1 MTEINPDTKLP
12 RASVPEL
19 ADNIRKLDLAIAKLE
34 EAKATIQN
42 ALNERTKDQL
52 AAALAEA
59 GKTQGSITVD
69 IDGVKL
75 NYELKP
81 KITWDS
87 KRLQAVAA
95 EMPWDKV
102 EKIFSIKFSVKE
114 TTYKALTDDT
124 LIASLNEAR
133 TVEHTDPKISLA

>member
-1 MTEINPDTKLP
+1 MTDNNINS
-12 RASVPEL
+12 ASVQEL
-19 ADNIRKLDLAIAKLE
+19 ADNIRKIDQAIATLE
-34 EAKATIQN
+34 ATRMVIST
-42 ALNERTKDQL
+42 ALFNRTKDTL
-52 AAALAEA
+52 AAALADA
-59 GKTQGSITVD
+59 GKTQGSITAEV
-69 IDGVKL
+69 DGVKL

-114 TTYKALTDDT
+114 TTYKALTDDA

-133 TVEHTDPKISLA
+133 TVEHTDAKISLA

>member
-114 TTYKALTDDT
+114 TTYKALTDDA

-133 TVEHTDPKISLA
+133 TVEHTDAKISLA

>member
-1 MTEINPDTKLP
+1 MNDNNLAGRPLQ
-12 RASVPEL
+12 EL
-19 ADNIRKLDLAIAKLE
+19 TDNIRKIDLAIDQLE
-34 EAKATIQN
+34 KAKATFHAAI
-42 ALNERTKDQL
+42 AERTKDKL
-52 AAALAEA
+52 AAALAET

-95 EMPWDKV
+95 DMPWDKV

-114 TTYKALTDDT
+114 TTYKALTDDA
-124 LIASLNEAR
+124 LIAALNEAR
-133 TVEHTDPKISLA
+133 TVEHTEPKITLA

>member
-1 MTEINPDTKLP
+1 MTDNNINS
-12 RASVPEL
+12 ASIQEL
-19 ADNIRKLDLAIAKLE
+19 ADNIRKLDQAIAKLE
-34 EAKATIQN
+34 EARAAIST
-42 ALNERTKDQL
+42 ALFNRTKDTL
-52 AAALAEA
+52 AAALADA
-59 GKTQGSITVD
+59 GKTQGSITAEV
-69 IDGVKL
+69 DGVKL

-114 TTYKALTDDT
+114 TTYKALTDDA

-133 TVEHTDPKISLA
+133 TVEHTEPKISLA

>member
-1 MTEINPDTKLP
+1 MTDINPETGYP
-12 RASVPEL
+12 RASVSEL
-19 ADNIRKLDLAIAKLE
+19 ADNIRKLDEAIAKLE
-34 EAKATIQN
+34 QAKASISL
-42 ALNERTKDQL
+42 ALATRTKDAL
-52 AAALAEA
+52 AAALADA
-59 GKTQGSITVD
+59 GKTQGSITAE

-75 NYELKP
+75 NYEVKP

-114 TTYKALTDDT
+114 TTYKALTDDA

-133 TVEHTDPKISLA
+133 TVEHTEPKISLA

>member
-1 MTEINPDTKLP
+1 MTEINPTTGFP
-12 RASVPEL
+12 RASVQEL

-34 EAKATIQN
+34 EAKAVIHK
-42 ALNERTKDQL
+42 ALVERTKDQL
-52 AAALAEA
+52 AHELAAA

-87 KRLQAVAA
+87 KRLQAVAS

-114 TTYKALTDDT
+114 TTYKALTDDA

>member
-114 TTYKALTDDT
+114 TTYKALTDDA

-133 TVEHTDPKISLA
+133 TVEHTEPKISLA

>member
-42 ALNERTKDQL
+42 ALNERTKDRL

-114 TTYKALTDDT
+114 TTYKALTDDA

-133 TVEHTDPKISLA
+133 TVEHTEPKISLA

>member
-34 EAKATIQN
+34 EAKATIQD

-114 TTYKALTDDT
+114 TTYKALTDDA

>member
-1 MTEINPDTKLP
+1 MTDNNINS
-12 RASVPEL
+12 ASIQEL
-19 ADNIRKLDLAIAKLE
+19 ADNIRKLDQAIAQLE
-34 EAKATIQN
+34 QAKATIST
-42 ALNERTKDQL
+42 ALVNRTKD
-52 AAALAEA
+52 ALARELHAA
-59 GKTQGSITVD
+59 GKTQGSITAEV
-69 IDGVKL
+69 DGVKL

-95 EMPWDKV
+95 DMPWDKV

-114 TTYKALTDDT
+114 TTYKALTDDA

-133 TVEHTDPKISLA
+133 TVEHTEPKITLA

>member
-34 EAKATIQN
+34 AAKATIQN

>member
-1 MTEINPDTKLP
+1 MTDINPDTGYP
-12 RASVPEL
+12 RASVSEL
-19 ADNIRKLDLAIAKLE
+19 ADNIRKLDQAIAKLE
-34 EAKATIQN
+34 EARDAINN
-42 ALNERTKDQL
+42 ALAERTKTAL

-59 GKTQGSITVD
+59 GKTQGSITAE

-87 KRLQAVAA
+87 KRLQVVAA

-114 TTYKALTDDT
+114 TTYKALTDDS

-133 TVEHTDPKISLA
+133 TVEHTEPKISLA

>member
-42 ALNERTKDQL
+42 VLNERTKDQL

>member
-1 MTEINPDTKLP
+1 MTDNNINS
-12 RASVPEL
+12 ASVQEL
-19 ADNIRKLDLAIAKLE
+19 ADNIRKIDQAIATLE
-34 EAKATIQN
+34 ATRMVIST
-42 ALNERTKDQL
+42 ALFNRTKDTL
-52 AAALAEA
+52 AAALADA
-59 GKTQGSITVD
+59 GKTQGSITAEV
-69 IDGVKL
+69 DGVKL

-114 TTYKALTDDT
+114 TTYKALTDDA

-133 TVEHTDPKISLA
+133 TVEHTEPKISLA

>member
-59 GKTQGSITVD
+59 GKTQGAITVD

-114 TTYKALTDDT
+114 TTYKALTDDA

-133 TVEHTDPKISLA
+133 TVEHTEPKISLA

>member
-1 MTEINPDTKLP
+1 MTDINING
-12 RASVPEL
+12 ASIQEL
-19 ADNIRKLDLAIAKLE
+19 ADNIRKLDSAISQLEQAKD
-34 EAKATIQN
+34 AISS
-42 ALNERTKDQL
+42 ALTARTKDAL

-59 GKTQGSITVD
+59 GKTQGSITAEV
-69 IDGVKL
+69 DGVKL

-81 KITWDS
+81 KISWDS

-114 TTYKALTDDT
+114 TTYKALTDDA

-133 TVEHTDPKISLA
+133 TVEHTEAKISLA

>member
-1 MTEINPDTKLP
+1 MTDTNPETGYP
-12 RASVPEL
+12 RATVSEL
-19 ADNIRKLDLAIAKLE
+19 ADNIRKLDAAIKQLEQARDSISAALA
-34 EAKATIQN
+34 N
-42 ALNERTKDQL
+42 RTKDAL

-59 GKTQGSITVD
+59 GKTQGSITAEV
-69 IDGVKL
+69 DGVKF

-87 KRLQAVAA
+87 KRLQAIAGD
-95 EMPWDKV
+95 MTWDKV

-114 TTYKALTDDT
+114 TTYKALTDDA
-124 LIASLNEAR
+124 LVAALNTAR

>member
-1 MTEINPDTKLP
+1 MTDINPETGYP
-12 RASVPEL
+12 RASVSEL
-19 ADNIRKLDLAIAKLE
+19 ADNIRKLDDAIAKLE
-34 EAKATIQN
+34 QAKASISL
-42 ALNERTKDQL
+42 ALATRTKDAL
-52 AAALAEA
+52 AAALADA
-59 GKTQGSITVD
+59 GKTQGSITAE

-75 NYELKP
+75 SYEVKP

-102 EKIFSIKFSVKE
+102 EKVFSIKFSVKE
-114 TTYKALTDDT
+114 TTYKALTDDA

-133 TVEHTDPKISLA
+133 TVEHTEPKISLA

>member
-1 MTEINPDTKLP
+1 MTEQDIKIQGATL
-12 RASVPEL
+12 PEL
-19 ADNIRKLDLAIAKLE
+19 ADGIIKIQSTLDMLEAAKALYLSEIAKR
-34 EAKATIQN
+34 TH
-42 ALNERTKDQL
+42 ERLAAQL
-52 AAALAEA
+52 AAA
-59 GKTQGSITVD
+59 GKTQGEVTAE

-75 NYELKP
+75 TYSSKP

-114 TTYKALTDDT
+114 TTYKALTDDA

-133 TVEHTDPKISLA
+133 TVEHTEPKITLA